1 MRYSE
6 DIVGVNAAADWL
18 SVHPKTVLRYIRD
31 GRLPAVRIGKSYRI
45 ALAALET
52 LLGAPSVRQEPVR
65 QEPVR
70 QEPVRQEPEGVTKRV
85 PNVTPD
91 AVDRS
96 RVTCIVEVP
105 ESSSASAAATVAFL
119 NAAVQAAHQVRVDT
133 GRRTGQAPF
142 LRPRL
147 QLDTAFDALAG
158 QLRVVL
164 IGALDE
170 VSQLLD
176 LLTVQRR
183 GRNGGAAVEDLT

>member
-6 DIVGVNAAADWL
+6 DFMGVKAASNWL

-45 ALAALET
+45 AVAALET

-65 QEPVR
+65 LASG
-70 QEPVRQEPEGVTKRV
+70 GVTKRL

-119 NAAVQAAHQVRVDT
+119 NAAVQAAHQVRADT
-133 GRRTGQAPF
+133 GRRTAQALF
-142 LRPRL
+142 LHPRL

-170 VSQLLD
+170 VSQLLE
-176 LLTVQRR
+176 LLSVQRR
-183 GRNGGAAVEDLT
+183 GRNSGAAVEALT